1 MNLRTLPARV
11 LLASVAVAALTTV
24 SACGGSSSS
33 SSSPDATSSASMNAA
48 SGSASAPATSA
59 TPSPSASPS
68 VTKKSVTSPDAV
80 TVTGGFGK
88 KPTVKGPF
96 PFAITKTGSK
106 VLVQGNGASVDKSSY
121 VTFNYDLVDATTGKS
136 LQSSFGSAPLTSPVG
151 GLIPGFTES
160 IVGKKVGDRVL
171 MVINSKDAYDS
182 AGGSGDIKV
191 GDTLIFVVDILGAS
205 RSVASGTAVK
215 PPEGWPTVSTDA
227 KGYPSVTID
236 TSKTPP
242 TKTEAQTLIKG
253 DGAKVTAGDNIL
265 AHYRMYD
272 WKTGKL
278 LASDY
283 EGAPEEGALGS
294 LLSAWQKGLVGQ
306 TVGSRVLIV
315 AAPTDTYPNGRA
327 TPSIAPASTLVFV
340 VDILYAYQ

>member
-1 MNLRTLPARV
+1 MNLRTLPVRV
-11 LLASVAVAALTTV
+11 LLASCAVVGLTTV

-33 SSSPDATSSASMNAA
+33 STNSPAASSSPSLNAA
-48 SGSASAPATSA
+48 SASASEVSA

-68 VTKKSVTSPDAV
+68 VQKKSVTSIGEV
-80 TVTGGFGK
+80 KVTGAFGK

-96 PFAITKTGSK
+96 PFAITKTQSK
-106 VLVQGNGASVDKSSY
+106 VLVKGDGATVDKSSY

-160 IVGKKVGDRVL
+160 IVGKSVGDRVL

-205 RSVASGTAVK
+205 RSVASGDTVK
-215 PPEGWPTVSTDA
+215 PPAGLPTVTTDA
-227 KGYPSVTID
+227 KGYPSVTVD
-236 TSKTPP
+236 SSKSPP
-242 TKTEAQTLIKG
+242 TKLVAQTLVRG

-315 AAPTDTYPNGRA
+315 APPADAYPNGRA
-327 TPSIAPASTLVFV
+327 TPSIAADTTLVFV
-340 VDILYAYQ
+340 IDILYAYQ

>member
-1 MNLRTLPARV
+1 MNLRTLPARA
-11 LLASVAVAALTTV
+11 LLASVAVAGLTAV

-33 SSSPDATSSASMNAA
+33 STSSPASTVSPSLNSASA
-48 SGSASAPATSA
+48 SGSASAA

-68 VTKKSVTSPDAV
+68 VKKNQVTSADAV
-80 TVTGGFGK
+80 TVTGAFGK

-96 PFAITKTGSK
+96 PFAITKTQSK

-136 LQSSFGSAPLTSPVG
+136 LQASFGQTPLTSPVG

-182 AGGSGDIKV
+182 AGGSGEIKV

-205 RSVASGTAVK
+205 RTTASGTTVK
-215 PPEGWPTVSTDA
+215 PPAGLPTVTTDA
-227 KGYPSVTID
+227 KGYPTVSID
-236 TSKTPP
+236 TTKTPP
-242 TKTEAQTLIKG
+242 SKTVVQTLIKG
-253 DGAKVTAGDNIL
+253 DGPKVTAGDNIL

-283 EGAPEEGALGS
+283 ESAPEEGALGS
-294 LLSAWQKGLVGQ
+294 LLAAWQKGLVGQ

-315 AAPTDTYPNGRA
+315 AAPSDGYPNGRA

-340 VDILYAYQ
+340 IDVLYAYQ